1 MDGLDAFLLARI
13 QFAANITFHILFPT
27 ISISLGWVLLYFK
40 LRFIKTRN
48 QYWMDAYQFWVKVF
62 ALTFAL
68 GVVTG
73 ITMSFQFGTNW
84 PGYMET
90 VGNIAGP
97 LLAYEVLTAFFLEAT
112 MLGVML
118 YGRERAGETMHT
130 VATWLVAGGTTLSA
144 FWILALNSWMQTPA
158 GFEMING
165 QAHVTSWWAVIFNP
179 SFPYRLTH
187 MLLASGLT
195 VAFLVAGV
203 SAYRWLRND
212 RGADVIA
219 GLKTGI
225 YLAAMLIPL
234 QIIAGDLH
242 GLNTL
247 EHQPAKLAAME
258 GIWKTEKG
266 VPAVLFGLPD
276 EKAKKNHYEI
286 AIPKLA
292 SLYLTHSMDGE
303 VKGLDQ
309 FEGKHPPVAPVFWA
323 FRIMVGV
330 GVLMLLVSW
339 ASTWQLAP
347 WKKVAPTLP
356 ASRGSLPPEGSLRLR
371 PGEAG
376 SAALAGEEGPPVREL
391 KNWHARLLVAM
402 TFSGWVALIAGW
414 YVTEIGRQPWLVT
427 GVLTTADAAS
437 TVPAPYIALTLATYL
452 TLYVLL
458 LIAYVSV
465 VFYLARRRTHADKP
479 LDAGMED
486 TPNPLDYPE
495 KKGRPPTAAAGA
507 PHA

>member
-40 LRFIKTRN
+40 LRFVSSKDE
-48 QYWMDAYQFWVKVF
+48 YWMDAYQFWVKIF

-68 GVVTG
+68 GVVSG

-84 PGYMET
+84 PGYMEK

-118 YGRERAGETMHT
+118 FARERVSETMHT
-130 VATWLVAGGTTLSA
+130 VATLLVAGGTTLSA
-144 FWILALNSWMQTPA
+144 FWILALNSWMHTPA

-165 QAHVTSWWAVIFNP
+165 QAHVTSWLEVIFNP

-195 VAFLVAGV
+195 VAFLVAGI
-203 SAYRWLRND
+203 SAYRWLRKD
-212 RGADVIA
+212 RTAEVLA
-219 GLKTGI
+219 SLKTGV
-225 YLAAMLIPL
+225 YLAALLIPL

-266 VPAVLFGLPD
+266 APAILFALPD
-276 EKAKKNHYEI
+276 EKAKENRYEVG
-286 AIPKLA
+286 IPKLA
-292 SLYLTHSMDGE
+292 SLYLTHSWDGE
-303 VKGLDQ
+303 IKGLDQ

-323 FRIMVGV
+323 FRIMVGM

-339 ASTWQLAP
+339 LSVWQLKP
-347 WKKVAPTLP
+347 W
-356 ASRGSLPPEGSLRLR
+356 R
-371 PGEAG
+371 AG
-376 SAALAGEEGPPVREL
+376 NGRQL
-391 KNWHARLLVAM
+391 KDWHARLLVAM
-402 TFSGWVALIAGW
+402 TFAGWIALIAGW

-427 GVLTTADAAS
+427 GVLTTAEAAS
-437 TVPAPYIALTLATYL
+437 TVPAPRIAFTLVMYLGLYAALTA
-452 TLYVLL
+452 
-458 LIAYVSV
+458 AYVSV
-465 VFYLARRRTHADKP
+465 VFYLARHKKHADKP
-479 LDAGMED
+479 FGDDETAGE
-486 TPNPLDYPE
+486 TEKELNVVNYPE
-495 KKGRPPTAAAGA
+495 KEGA
-507 PHA
+507 PNA